1 LESYVR
7 AAMFNDDIKK
17 QSSHY
22 HDCHQIIFIK
32 KGEIEINI
40 NGKVKT
46 AKSDDIIIVSRFE
59 NHSIKVLSP
68 IYERY
73 ILRINNN
80 LPFDNKVFSI
90 FTNRPQNFSN
100 IISVAERNAEF
111 NHILVKIVNEINLN
125 DSLSI
130 QLQNMLINELLIYV
144 YRLLPKESINFDN
157 ENFNQIVKLKQE
169 FETNYQLQYNLKE
182 LANKYNMSTSTLSH
196 SFKKIVGISVFD
208 YLLSCRIA
216 AAKRYLTKTDLTI
229 GEIVEKC
236 GFTDNSNFSRTFK
249 KLNSISPTAFRNKF
263 GSLSIVGGKS

>member
-1 LESYVR
+1 
-7 AAMFNDDIKK
+7 MFNDDIKK

-40 NGKVKT
+40 NGNVKT
-46 AKSDDIIIVSRFE
+46 AKSGDIIIVSRFE
-59 NHSIKVLSP
+59 NHSIKVLSS

-73 ILRINNN
+73 VLRINNN
-80 LPFDNKVFSI
+80 LPFENKVFSI

-100 IISVAERNAEF
+100 IISSTIKKSEF
-111 NHILVKIVNEINLN
+111 NNIFEKIVKEINLN
-125 DSLSI
+125 DSLSVQI
-130 QLQNMLINELLIYV
+130 QNMLLNELLIYV
-144 YRLLPKESINFDN
+144 YRLLPENFTDFDN
-157 ENFNQIVKLKQE
+157 ESFSQIVKLKQE
-169 FETNYQLQYNLKE
+169 FETNFQLQYNLKE
-182 LANKYNMSTSTLSH
+182 LANKCNVSISTLSH

-263 GSLSIVGGKS
+263 KV